1 MAPTAP
7 IQVEIWSDLV
17 CPWCYLGRARFMAAI
32 EQFEHGDAV
41 VVAHRAFELD
51 PTTPKGETIPVLDHL
66 AAKFGSTDRVLAGE
80 QRLTDLTAEVGL
92 AYRVDRLHG
101 NTFDAHRL
109 VAYGAERGLG
119 DETVAALYRANFA
132 EGRSIFDV
140 DALASVGLEVGLDA
154 AETIEMLASDAYADR
169 VREDERLAAGLG
181 IQGVPFFVIDRTY
194 GISGAQPTDA
204 LVNVLDRVWQER
216 PVA

>member
-1 MAPTAP
+1 
-7 IQVEIWSDLV
+7 
-17 CPWCYLGRARFMAAI
+17 MAAI
-32 EQFEHGDAV
+32 ERFEHGADV
-41 VVAHRAFELD
+41 TVAHRAFELD
-51 PTTPKGETIPVLDHL
+51 PTTPKGETTPVLDHL
-66 AAKFGSTDRVLAGE
+66 TAKFGSPDRVLAGE
-80 QRLTDLTAEVGL
+80 QRLTGLTAEVGL

-109 VAYGAERGLG
+109 VAFASDRRLG
-119 DETVAALYRANFA
+119 DEAIAALYRANFA

-204 LVNVLDRVWQER
+204 FVTVLDRVWQER
-216 PVA
+216 PDA